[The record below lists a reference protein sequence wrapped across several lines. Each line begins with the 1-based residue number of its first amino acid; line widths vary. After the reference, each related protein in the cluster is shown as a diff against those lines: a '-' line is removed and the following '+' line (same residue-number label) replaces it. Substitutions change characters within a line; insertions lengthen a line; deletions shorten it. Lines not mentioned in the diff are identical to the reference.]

1 MKKIILAFMLL
12 IFFNISSVNANVTVK
27 WNEVK
32 KETTF
37 RLEWKTIII
46 DGDISFSK
54 WVIIPYDMV
63 INGDV
68 TIWSNSTF
76 LWSIKV
82 NWDVEIWN
90 HVYFRKILEWTNI
103 DTGTYVRAKQI
114 KTKEN
119 LSFQWFAQITQWLLV
134 GGNFESGSDMILH
147 WNSKI
152 LWDVKIWA
160 DVFISGIFYVYGHMN
175 GNYDFLFEW
184 DKLRVIWNFK
194 TQISSK
200 LVGKIYMFARD
211 GHRRLEWSI
220 NTRYQYEIKNTQYN
234 WVMKEIDPILDY
246 RLSQENIDI
255 IHTNVI
261 QFEKELKAQKKVI
274 EQKYHSSKNEI
285 TINREIKKL
294 ISIQEEFIHYISIYI
309 EQENWD
315 AIQWKVLQIQEK
327 RDIKQFMYQFI
338 SGVEFDY

>member
-1 MKKIILAFMLL
+1 MRGK
-12 IFFNISSVNANVTVK
+12 
-27 WNEVK
+27 EVK

-37 RLEWKTIII
+37 RLEWKTIFI

-54 WVIIPYDMV
+54 WITISNNMV
-63 INGDV
+63 INGDL

-82 NWDVEIWN
+82 NWDVKIWN
-90 HVYFRKILEWTNI
+90 HVYFRKILKWTNI
-103 DTGTYVRAKQI
+103 DTGTYLRASQVN
-114 KTKEN
+114 TKEN

-152 LWDVKIWA
+152 LWDVKLWA
-160 DVFISGIFYVYGHMN
+160 DVFISGIFYVYGNMN
-175 GNYDFLFEW
+175 GNYDFLFNW

-211 GHRRLEWSI
+211 GHRRLEWST
-220 NTRYQYEIKNTQYN
+220 NTRYQYEVENTQYN
-234 WVMKEIDPILDY
+234 WVMKKIDPILDY

-255 IHTNVI
+255 IHLNVI

-274 EQKYHSSKNEI
+274 EQKYHSGKNEI
-285 TINREIKKL
+285 LINREIKKL
-294 ISIQEEFIHYISIYI
+294 IFIQAELFNYISQYI
-309 EQENWD
+309 EKENWD
-315 AIQWKVLQIQEK
+315 IIQWKVLQIQEK
-327 RDIKQFMYQFI
+327 RYIKQFIYQFI
-338 SGVEFDY
+338 SGIEFDY